1 MLQEL
6 LQTLFLVS
14 FTLGLV
20 LLGILLSRKLYR
32 QSNLICAS
40 YVIISLI
47 PLWNGYF
54 KRTENLQLLDFSLLG
69 LMYPWLF
76 GPLLFLYCRS
86 LQDKALPRKM
96 ISLHCLWPVPALIT
110 VLIFKSF
117 SVSLSNQIFFH
128 LYLAI
133 LYGQIYLYTYFSYKT
148 VLKQSQAIEKQY
160 AGQEVQA
167 WLWLNLLVKGFALIF
182 VFDLIMLVLNIS
194 QIIPYR
200 FAIDIFE
207 VTESLYIFILI
218 GFVFRQPH
226 LFFDRFDT
234 SRQVKYQNSGL
245 NQELAKNLAQ
255 RLEATVTSRQLYLD
269 NELNL
274 QKIALLLKVPEAHI
288 SQVLSEQIGQNFYEF
303 INRKRIEQ
311 AKQLLSS
318 NDPSYDNILQL
329 AFSVGFNNK
338 TSFNTAFKRFTQVTP
353 SQFRQKKAAAHN

>member
-6 LQTLFLVS
+6 LQTLFLIS

-32 QSNLICAS
+32 QSNLICAI

-54 KRTENLQLLDFSLLG
+54 KHTESLQFLDSYMLSLL
-69 LMYPWLF
+69 YPWLF

-86 LQDKALPRKM
+86 LQESKLPPKM
-96 ISLHCLWPVPALIT
+96 IVRHCLWPLLALFA
-110 VLIFKSF
+110 VLSIRSFNLDPSNFTIFH
-117 SVSLSNQIFFH
+117 I
-128 LYLAI
+128 YLAT
-133 LYGQIYLYTYFSYKT
+133 LYAQIYLYIYFSYKT
-148 VLKQSQAIEKQY
+148 ILKQSVAIETQY

-167 WLWLNLLVKGFALIF
+167 WQWLNLLIKGFALIF
-182 VFDLIMLVLNIS
+182 VLDLIMLVLNIS
-194 QIIPYR
+194 DIVPYR
-200 FAIDIFE
+200 FALNLFE
-207 VTESLYIFILI
+207 VTESLYIFILV

-234 SRQVKYQNSGL
+234 SKQVKYQNSGL

-288 SQVLSEQIGQNFYEF
+288 SQVLCEQIGQNFYEF

-318 NDPSYDNILQL
+318 NDPSYNNILQL

-353 SQFRQKKAAAHN
+353 SQYRQKQASSSN